1 MGTLARVGVT
11 FSPLGPNAE
20 GGPSSAPANGGS
32 ERVNSTSP
40 EVDNSHLHFN
50 PYPNVAGPGQPKV
63 CEAGNEKFI
72 PFQTV
77 IGNVPG
83 ATGTTHDETKR
94 SQNLN
99 GLAYPSSTLRDLGL
113 QSSSKSSSKGS
124 SSKSPSKGS
133 AKHGST
139 KGKKQ

>member
-1 MGTLARVGVT
+1 VGTLARVAVL

-32 ERVNSTSP
+32 EKVGVSP
-40 EVDNSHLHFN
+40 LVDNNHLHFN

-99 GLAYPSSTLRDLGL
+99 GLEYPSATLRDLGL
-113 QSSSKSSSKGS
+113 QSSS
-124 SSKSPSKGS
+124 
-133 AKHGST
+133 T
-139 KGKKQ
+139 KGKKK